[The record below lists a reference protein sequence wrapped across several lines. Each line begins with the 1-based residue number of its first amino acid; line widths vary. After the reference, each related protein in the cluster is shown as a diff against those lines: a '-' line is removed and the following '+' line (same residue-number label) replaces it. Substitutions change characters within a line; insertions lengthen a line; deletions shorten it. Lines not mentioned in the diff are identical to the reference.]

1 MTTNGED
8 VLLQEEKVI
17 FGGSMDRDLL
27 IRKNNLEVNKV
38 AAKCLRITIL
48 FLISLAM
55 FSVSDYY
62 DYDKQNVIII
72 FFGSIILLMIPT
84 ILVNVLHLEK
94 QWIKY
99 YVIMCILSV
108 VFLLSTFISYDFI
121 VLVILPLLIATLY
134 CDRKLIVATTLVDC
148 ICVFLTMM
156 LRYFLLC
163 DSVAEGYSNFSEA
176 LIYGVFL
183 RIVLVLVTT
192 LFSYYIVDRNM
203 VMLNNTIAANHDLV
217 HSQEELIY
225 AFAEISESKSKVTGE
240 HIRRVAEYMR
250 VLGEASG
257 FTTDYIEKLSV
268 ASMMHDIGKLMIPEE
283 ILDKPDKLTDEEYAI
298 MKNHVLYGE
307 ALLAKCP
314 GDIMQIAKT
323 IALEHHER
331 WDGSGYLGM
340 KGEEI
345 SYISRLMAVCDV
357 FDALTS
363 QRYYKEGWSLEDTY
377 NEIVNHSGTQFD
389 PDVVKLFIENFDQ
402 FKQILKAMPDREI
415 Y

>member
-1 MTTNGED
+1 
-8 VLLQEEKVI
+8 
-17 FGGSMDRDLL
+17 MDRELL
-27 IRKNNLEVNKV
+27 IRKNNLEVNKL
-38 AAKCLRITIL
+38 AAKCLLIATL
-48 FLISLAM
+48 FLISLFLFAIT
-55 FSVSDYY
+55 DYFGY
-62 DYDKQNVIII
+62 DMYYTTITFISC
-72 FFGSIILLMIPT
+72 FMLLSIPS
-84 ILVNVLHLEK
+84 ILVNVLKLEK

-99 YVIMCILSV
+99 YVIMCVLAV
-108 VFLLSTFISYDFI
+108 VFLLGTFISYDYI
-121 VLVILPLLIATLY
+121 ILVIFPLLIATMY
-134 CDRKLIVATTLVDC
+134 CDRKLIVTTTVFDC
-148 ICVFLTMM
+148 LCVLLSMCM
-156 LRYFLLC
+156 RYFVLFNE
-163 DSVAEGYSNFSEA
+163 ASNNEYDNFAEA
-176 LIYGVFL
+176 LIYGVSL
-183 RIVLVLVTT
+183 RVVLVLVTT

-203 VMLNNTIAANHDLV
+203 EMLNKAIAANHDLV

-250 VLGEASG
+250 VLGRASG
-257 FTTDYIEKLSV
+257 FEKEYVDKLSV
-268 ASMMHDIGKLMIPEE
+268 AAMMHDIGKLMISEE

-331 WDGSGYLGM
+331 WDGTGYLGM
-340 KGEEI
+340 KGEDI

-377 NEIVNHSGTQFD
+377 DEIVRLKGIHFD
-389 PDVVKLFIENFDQ
+389 PDVVDLFIEHFNEFED
-402 FKQILKAMPDREI
+402 ILHALPDHEI

>member
-1 MTTNGED
+1 
-8 VLLQEEKVI
+8 
-17 FGGSMDRDLL
+17 MDRHIM
-27 IRKNNLEVNKV
+27 IRKNTLEVNKL
-38 AAKCLRITIL
+38 AAKCLRITTL
-48 FLISLAM
+48 FLVSLWL
-55 FSVSDYY
+55 FTITDYY
-62 DYDKQNVIII
+62 GFDLYNTTII
-72 FFGSIILLMIPT
+72 FLSCLMLLLIPSV
-84 ILVNVLHLEK
+84 LVNVLKIEA

-99 YVIMCILSV
+99 YVIACILGV
-108 VFLLSTFISYDFI
+108 VFLLGTFVSYDFV
-121 VLVILPLLIATLY
+121 VLVIFTLMIATMY
-134 CDRKLIVATTLVDC
+134 CDRKLIVITTAIDC
-148 ICVFLTMM
+148 ICIFFTMFM
-156 LRYFLLC
+156 RYYVLFSETMEQEYG
-163 DSVAEGYSNFSEA
+163 DFSEA

-203 VMLNNTIAANHDLV
+203 VMLNKAIESNRDLV

-240 HIRRVAEYMR
+240 HIRRVAEYMK
-250 VLGEASG
+250 VLARASG
-257 FTTDYIEKLSV
+257 FEKDYVEKLAV
-268 ASMMHDIGKLMIPEE
+268 AAMMHDIGKLMIPED

-340 KGEEI
+340 KGEGI
-345 SYISRLMAVCDV
+345 SYISRLMALCDV

-363 QRYYKEGWSLEDTY
+363 QRYYKEGWSVEDTY
-377 NEIVNHSGTQFD
+377 DEIVRLKGIHFD
-389 PDVVKLFIENFDQ
+389 PDVVDLFIEHFDEFEQ
-402 FKQILKAMPDREI
+402 VLRAIPDHEV

>member
-1 MTTNGED
+1 
-8 VLLQEEKVI
+8 
-17 FGGSMDRDLL
+17 MDRDLL

-48 FLISLAM
+48 FLISLGM
-55 FSVSDYY
+55 FSVTDYY
-62 DYDKQNVIII
+62 NYDKQSIFII
-72 FFGSIILLMIPT
+72 FIGCVLLLLIPT
-84 ILVNVLHLEK
+84 VLVNILHLEK

-99 YVIMCILSV
+99 YIIMCIMSV
-108 VFLLSTFISYDFI
+108 VFLLATFISYDFI

-134 CDRKLIVATTLVDC
+134 CDRRLIVATTLIDC
-148 ICVFLTMM
+148 VCVFLTML
-156 LRYFLLC
+156 LRYLVFK
-163 DSVAEGYSNFSEA
+163 DSMGGDYASFTEA

-192 LFSYYIVDRNM
+192 LFAYYIVDRNM
-203 VMLNNTIAANHDLV
+203 VMLNKTISANRDLE

-257 FTTDYIEKLSV
+257 FTTDYIDKLSV
-268 ASMMHDIGKLMIPEE
+268 AAMMHDIGKLMIPEE

-340 KGEEI
+340 KGEGI

-377 NEIVNHSGTQFD
+377 KEIVNHSGTQFD
-389 PDVVKLFIENFDQ
+389 PDVVKLFVDNFDK
-402 FKQILKAMPDREI
+402 FKEILKAMPDREI

>member
-1 MTTNGED
+1 
-8 VLLQEEKVI
+8 
-17 FGGSMDRDLL
+17 MDRDLL
-27 IRKNNLEVNKV
+27 IRKNNLEVNKL

-48 FLISLAM
+48 FLISLWI
-55 FSVSDYY
+55 FSITDYY
-62 DYDKQNVIII
+62 KCDKYITTII
-72 FFGSIILLMIPT
+72 FVSCILLLLIPSV
-84 ILVNVLHLEK
+84 LVNALRINQ

-99 YVIMCILSV
+99 YVVMCTLSV
-108 VFLLSTFISYDFI
+108 VFLLSIFVSYDFI
-121 VLVILPLLIATLY
+121 ILIILPLLIATMY
-134 CDRKLIVATTLVDC
+134 CDRKLIVITSLIDC
-148 ICVFLTMM
+148 ICVFGTVLLRFYIFNDTSTGFEYDTLMEAM
-156 LRYFLLC
+156 L
-163 DSVAEGYSNFSEA
+163 
-176 LIYGVFL
+176 YGVFL
-183 RIVLVLVTT
+183 RIIFVLVTT

-203 VMLNNTIAANHDLV
+203 VMLNKTIEANHDLV

-257 FTTDYIEKLSV
+257 FTSDYVDKLSV
-268 ASMMHDIGKLMIPEE
+268 AAMMHDIGKLMIPEE

-314 GDIMQIAKT
+314 GDIMKIAKT

-340 KGEEI
+340 KGKDI

-363 QRYYKEGWSLEDTY
+363 QRYYKEGWSVEDTY
-377 NEIVNHSGTQFD
+377 NEIVRLSGIHFD
-389 PDVVKLFIENFDQ
+389 PDVVELFKEHFDE
-402 FKQILKAMPDREI
+402 FKHILQTMPDHEV

>member
-1 MTTNGED
+1 
-8 VLLQEEKVI
+8 
-17 FGGSMDRDLL
+17 MDRELL
-27 IRKNNLEVNKV
+27 IRKNNLEVNKL
-38 AAKCLRITIL
+38 AAKCLMIANL
-48 FLISLAM
+48 FLISLWL
-55 FSVSDYY
+55 FTITDFYGY
-62 DYDKQNVIII
+62 DMYNTTVIFI
-72 FFGSIILLMIPT
+72 SCLLLLMIPT
-84 ILVNVLHLEK
+84 VLVRVLKFER
-94 QWIKY
+94 QSIKY
-99 YVIMCILSV
+99 YVIMCV
-108 VFLLSTFISYDFI
+108 VGVAFLLGTFISYDYV
-121 VLVILPLLIATLY
+121 VLVIFPLLIATMY
-134 CDRKLIVATTLVDC
+134 CDRRLIVITTVVDC
-148 ICVFLTMM
+148 LIVLLSMCM
-156 LRYFLLC
+156 RYFVLES
-163 DSVAEGYSNFSEA
+163 DIVRDGYSSFAEA
-176 LIYGVFL
+176 LIYGVSM

-203 VMLNNTIAANHDLV
+203 YMLNKMIHANHDLV

-250 VLGEASG
+250 ILANASG
-257 FTTDYIEKLSV
+257 FEKEYVDKLAV
-268 ASMMHDIGKLMIPEE
+268 AAMMHDIGKLMISEE

-314 GDIMQIAKT
+314 GDIMQIART

-340 KGEEI
+340 KGDNI
-345 SYISRLMAVCDV
+345 SYISRLMALSDV

-377 NEIVNHSGTQFD
+377 NEIVRLKGIHFD
-389 PDVVKLFIENFDQ
+389 PDVVDLFVEHFSE
-402 FKQILKAMPDREI
+402 FEEVLKSMPDHEI

>member
-1 MTTNGED
+1 M
-8 VLLQEEKVI
+8 
-17 FGGSMDRDLL
+17 
-27 IRKNNLEVNKV
+27 IRKNTLEVNKL
-38 AAKCLRITIL
+38 AAKCLRITTL
-48 FLISLAM
+48 FLVSLWL
-55 FSVSDYY
+55 FTITDYY
-62 DYDKQNVIII
+62 GFDLYNTTII
-72 FFGSIILLMIPT
+72 FLSCLMLLLIPSV
-84 ILVNVLHLEK
+84 LVNVLKIEA

-99 YVIMCILSV
+99 YVIACILGV
-108 VFLLSTFISYDFI
+108 VFLLGTFVSYDFV
-121 VLVILPLLIATLY
+121 VLVIFTLMIATMY
-134 CDRKLIVATTLVDC
+134 CDRKLIVITTAIDC
-148 ICVFLTMM
+148 ICIFFTMFM
-156 LRYFLLC
+156 RYYVLFSETMEQEYG
-163 DSVAEGYSNFSEA
+163 DFSEA

-203 VMLNNTIAANHDLV
+203 VMLNKAIESNRDLV

-240 HIRRVAEYMR
+240 HIRRVAEYMK
-250 VLGEASG
+250 VLARASG
-257 FTTDYIEKLSV
+257 FEKDYVEKLAV
-268 ASMMHDIGKLMIPEE
+268 AAMMHDIGKLMIPED

-340 KGEEI
+340 KGEGI
-345 SYISRLMAVCDV
+345 SYISRLMALCDV

-363 QRYYKEGWSLEDTY
+363 QRYYKEGWSVEDTY
-377 NEIVNHSGTQFD
+377 DEIVRLKGIHFD
-389 PDVVKLFIENFDQ
+389 PDVVDLFIEHFDEFEQ
-402 FKQILKAMPDREI
+402 VLRAIPDHEV

>member
-1 MTTNGED
+1 
-8 VLLQEEKVI
+8 
-17 FGGSMDRDLL
+17 MDRDVL
-27 IRKNNLEVNKV
+27 IRKNNLEVNRL

-48 FLISLAM
+48 FLISLWM
-55 FSVSDYY
+55 FTVTDYY
-62 DYDKQNVIII
+62 ECDKYVVTIV
-72 FFGSIILLMIPT
+72 FVSSLLLLLIPSV
-84 ILVNVLHLEK
+84 LVNVLHFEE

-99 YVIMCILSV
+99 YVILCILVV
-108 VFLLSTFISYDFI
+108 VFLLSLFISYNFI
-121 VLVILPLLIATLY
+121 VLVILPLLVAAMY
-134 CDRKLIVATTLVDC
+134 CDRKLIVITTLVDSL
-148 ICVFLTMM
+148 CVLGTML
-156 LRYFLLC
+156 LRYYIFFNANGIK
-163 DSVAEGYSNFSEA
+163 DYNNFTEA

-192 LFSYYIVDRNM
+192 LFAYYIVDRNM
-203 VMLNNTIAANHDLV
+203 VMLNKTIEANNDLI

-250 VLGEASG
+250 ILGKASG
-257 FTTDYIEKLSV
+257 FTTDYVDKLAMAAV
-268 ASMMHDIGKLMIPEE
+268 MHDIGKLMIPEE

-323 IALEHHER
+323 IALEHHEH

-340 KGEEI
+340 KGEDI

-363 QRYYKEGWSLEDTY
+363 QRYYKDGWSLEDTY
-377 NEIVNHSGTQFD
+377 NEIVRLKGEHFD
-389 PDVVKLFIENFDQ
+389 PDVVDLFVKHFDEFRKIFQ
-402 FKQILKAMPDREI
+402 TMPDREI

>member
-1 MTTNGED
+1 
-8 VLLQEEKVI
+8 
-17 FGGSMDRDLL
+17 MDRDLL
-27 IRKNNLEVNKV
+27 IRKNNLEVNKL

-48 FLISLAM
+48 FLISLWMFAM
-55 FSVSDYY
+55 TDYY
-62 DYDKQNVIII
+62 DYDEC
-72 FFGSIILLMIPT
+72 SIMVVFASSIVLLLIPS
-84 ILVNVLHLEK
+84 ILVNIFHMEK

-99 YVIMCILSV
+99 YVIMCILAV

-134 CDRKLIVATTLVDC
+134 CDRKLIVATSLIDC
-148 ICVFLTMM
+148 ICVFIIML
-156 LRYFLLC
+156 LRYFIFE
-163 DSVAEGYSNFSEA
+163 EGSTQEYSSFSEA

-183 RIVLVLVTT
+183 RIVLVLVAT
-192 LFSYYIVDRNM
+192 LFAYYIVDRNM
-203 VMLNNTIAANHDLV
+203 VMLNKTIEANRDLV

-250 VLGEASG
+250 ILGDASG
-257 FTTDYIEKLSV
+257 FTTDYVDKLSV
-268 ASMMHDIGKLMIPEE
+268 ASMMHDIGKLMISEE

-340 KGEEI
+340 KGEDI

-377 NEIVNHSGTQFD
+377 NEIVSHSGTQFD
-389 PDVVKLFIENFDQ
+389 PDVVQLFIEHFDE
-402 FKQILKAMPDREI
+402 FKQILKSMPDREI